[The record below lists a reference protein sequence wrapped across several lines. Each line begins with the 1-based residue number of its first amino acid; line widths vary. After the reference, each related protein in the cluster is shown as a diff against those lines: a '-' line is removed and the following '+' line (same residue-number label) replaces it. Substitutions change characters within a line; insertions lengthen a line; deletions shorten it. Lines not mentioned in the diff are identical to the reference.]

1 MILWNNMSNIDAK
14 YTLTMN
20 ILSIQIAMAKRS
32 RTKMRHNLPLILQ
45 KQEEKRGW
53 GAAQRVCRRGSTA
66 VAFFGVRRT
75 TRWTG
80 WTGEARRRNSLHV
93 LTPEESVITWVRCL
107 ISWRRDKEVYIIGEI
122 VKSDKV
128 GQTTRQTV
136 ANLVHTHLE
145 GSEGV
150 ILSKSWVVI
159 CDKGY
164 CAQHKVLIEIR
175 IKSTGIVWDMWGK

>member
-14 YTLTMN
+14 YTLSMN

-80 WTGEARRRNSLHV
+80 WTGEARRRNSLHG

-145 GSEGV
+145 DSEGPGLLCV
-150 ILSKSWVVI
+150 IK
-159 CDKGY
+159 D
-164 CAQHKVLIEIR
+164 
-175 IKSTGIVWDMWGK
+175 IVHTL